1 MTSVAAA
8 EGVHERRVMND
19 NEIEQQIERC
29 RRLASMI
36 TDTDVRR
43 SLEELAAE
51 YEAQRSDGPSDSF
64 MLRPENRAP

>member
-1 MTSVAAA
+1 
-8 EGVHERRVMND
+8 MND

-36 TDTDVRR
+36 TDTDVRQ

-51 YEAQRSDGPSDSF
+51 YEAQRSDGPSGTF
-64 MLRPENRAP
+64 MLRRGNGAP

>member
-1 MTSVAAA
+1 
-8 EGVHERRVMND
+8 MND

-36 TDTDVRR
+36 TDTDVRQ

-51 YEAQRSDGPSDSF
+51 YEAQRSNGPSGSF
-64 MLRPENRAP
+64 MLRRENRAP

>member
-1 MTSVAAA
+1 
-8 EGVHERRVMND
+8 MND

-36 TDTDVRR
+36 TDTDVRQ

-51 YEAQRSDGPSDSF
+51 YEAQRSDRPSSTF
-64 MLRPENRAP
+64 MLRRENRVP

>member
-1 MTSVAAA
+1 MT
-8 EGVHERRVMND
+8 D

-36 TDTDVRR
+36 TDADVRQ

-51 YEAQRSDGPSDSF
+51 YEAQRPSRPSSF
-64 MLRPENRAP
+64 MLGRNDGAR